1 MVSCWDPRKCSRS
14 LRRPRCWPR
23 RWLISWLLQRPRS
36 LRSLRRPRRW
46 PRRWLIRWLLQRPRS
61 WLLRR
66 PRRRPRRWL
75 IRWLIRWLLQRP
87 RRWPRRWLIR
97 WLLDKAARQG
107 PTFFRGRGGALRGAL
122 RGALLGRVCRPKRTP
137 AAHTLA
143 PRRLRVDV
151 RLGDLPPQ
159 RAIAEGALDQ
169 VVTIDHAM
177 PQ

>member
-36 LRSLRRPRRW
+36 LRSLR
-46 PRRWLIRWLLQRPRS
+46 
-61 WLLRR
+61 
-66 PRRRPRRWL
+66 
-75 IRWLIRWLLQRP
+75 RP

>member
-36 LRSLRRPRRW
+36 LRSLRRPRHW
-46 PRRWLIRWLLQRPRS
+46 PR
-61 WLLRR
+61 
-66 PRRRPRRWL
+66 
-75 IRWLIRWLLQRP
+75 RWLIRWLLQRP